1 MASFLPEWRRDAL
14 EKKLSH
20 AYGSAEDLPAI
31 LAALARSES
40 ACLGRI
46 VEQWMPAT
54 KGCPNGLAIGS
65 ERPLLPTLGESFEL
79 PTVIT
84 PVWAAGL

>member
-14 EKKLSH
+14 EKNSVTHMALPRIYPRFSPLSPDPK
-20 AYGSAEDLPAI
+20 APAWEE
-31 LAALARSES
+31 LWK
-40 ACLGRI
+40 
-46 VEQWMPAT
+46 WMPAT

-65 ERPLLPTLGESFEL
+65 ERPLLPPLGESFEL